1 MDRSKF
7 EELLYELRAYVLGQ
21 TIASA
26 ATVAE
31 EIDSLAARGL
41 FGLSSDARSYPREFS
56 VGPPKSP
63 TTHVNQMILST
74 GALSFFLHAIDRL
87 SYRPNS
93 EALREAIYD
102 PIAVTLSET
111 FAEMLNKRKVN
122 TTGDETLD
130 ALQGLNI
137 SYAEAPTLAGTSA
150 QDKSSALWLA
160 ARAIAEDAGYPKEVF
175 VTLLTTK
182 LMDGLIAID
191 LANRIKALEAV
202 H

>member
-1 MDRSKF
+1 
-7 EELLYELRAYVLGQ
+7 
-21 TIASA
+21 
-26 ATVAE
+26 
-31 EIDSLAARGL
+31 
-41 FGLSSDARSYPREFS
+41 
-56 VGPPKSP
+56 
-63 TTHVNQMILST
+63 MILST